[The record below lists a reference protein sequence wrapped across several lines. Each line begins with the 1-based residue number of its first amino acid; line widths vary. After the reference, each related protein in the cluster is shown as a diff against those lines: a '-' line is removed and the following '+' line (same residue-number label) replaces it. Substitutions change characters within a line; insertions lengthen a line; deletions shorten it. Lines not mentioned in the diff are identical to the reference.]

1 MNMVNAPNLEK
12 YADSLIWAVSTMTGC
27 SFGDVTPRTLNEII
41 LSLLTFLIGMI
52 VLAKTFSDFASLK
65 FLLDEEKTQKK

>member
-1 MNMVNAPNLEK
+1 MVNAPNLEK